1 MKHAYISVVLCG
13 GGSPGAAAIEILDNI
28 LRTTS
33 RAHEIVVV
41 IPTNLEPSH
50 LTELRVSGPVTIVNT
65 HYRATLDAQFL
76 AGIARAVGD
85 FVLEWQGQIADLDRA
100 TLQNSLSSTDHGVE
114 LVEIIEKNPARSSTF
129 FYAIANSLRPKNA
142 PIQKSI
148 GRLYSRNVVGQL
160 LAAATFE
167 PQLDV
172 ISAELPVR
180 RDLLYT
186 DLKRAHPGSIT
197 KRIGD
202 GFSLLAKGT
211 RFGSTI
217 PMLLATIS
225 AVFGMAAA
233 VYGLIFFLFLG
244 KTPAGWTS
252 LMIVIGLGQ
261 AAVLAML
268 GLTWA
273 RIDALI
279 RGLSHTRDAT
289 VTVEVITPND
299 LGL

>member
-13 GGSPGAAAIEILDNI
+13 GGGSDAAAIELLDNV
-28 LRTTS
+28 LSTCS

-41 IPTNLEPSH
+41 IPTNLKSGH
-50 LTELRVSGPVTIVNT
+50 LADLRVSGPVTIVNT

-85 FVLEWQGQIADLDRA
+85 FILEWQGRIADLDQSI
-100 TLQNSLSSTDHGVE
+100 LQNSLSSTDHGFE

-129 FYAIANSLRPKNA
+129 FYTMANSLRPKNA

-180 RDLLYT
+180 RDLLCT

-197 KRIGD
+197 NRLGD

-217 PMLLATIS
+217 PMLLATVS
-225 AVFGMAAA
+225 AVFGIAAA
-233 VYGLIFFLFLG
+233 IYGVIFFLFLG